1 MKAAYAEAIG
11 GPGQV
16 KVGEL
21 PDPDPG
27 DDKILIRNSAAGI
40 GPWDW
45 KRLAG
50 MFGEATFPMIP
61 SSEAAGVVAKAPDGS
76 GFKPGDAVW
85 GRVGSAT
92 AEYVVS
98 DGNGLVPRPAALSP
112 VEAAALVIGAS
123 TAHEGLVDKVK
134 VQPGETV
141 LVTAASGG
149 VGGAAVQIAAS
160 AGARVIGVSSAR
172 NHDYVR
178 SLGASDVF
186 DYNDEGWTDQVL
198 AAVPGGVDVIFDSV
212 GGDTG
217 QAALKTARKGARGA
231 FVAWPMPDWESESI
245 EGHAFSAATTTET
258 MEAINQL
265 VEDGKLKPPAIT
277 TMPLDQAADALTQS
291 QQGHVRGKLVLEI

>member
-92 AEYVVS
+92 PNTWRW
-98 DGNGLVPRPAALSP
+98 DPTGLVPKPTEVSFGRGRRPR
-112 VEAAALVIGAS
+112 
-123 TAHEGLVDKVK
+123 DR
-134 VQPGETV
+134 
-141 LVTAASGG
+141 
-149 VGGAAVQIAAS
+149 
-160 AGARVIGVSSAR
+160 RVNR
-172 NHDYVR
+172 
-178 SLGASDVF
+178 
-186 DYNDEGWTDQVL
+186 
-198 AAVPGGVDVIFDSV
+198 P
-212 GGDTG
+212 
-217 QAALKTARKGARGA
+217 
-231 FVAWPMPDWESESI
+231 
-245 EGHAFSAATTTET
+245 
-258 MEAINQL
+258 
-265 VEDGKLKPPAIT
+265 
-277 TMPLDQAADALTQS
+277 
-291 QQGHVRGKLVLEI
+291 